1 MVRRIAIASGK
12 GGTGK
17 TTIATNLSVALAESG
32 RDVLY
37 LDCDVEEPNGHLFL
51 RPDIDRVVDV
61 ELLFPKVDLTACTL
75 CGECAEI
82 CEFRA
87 LAVVDDRVLIFP
99 ELCHSCGACYHLCP
113 ENAISETPAT
123 IGRVRIGN
131 SNGVKFAG
139 GELNVGV
146 TRAPSVTEATK
157 RLATAA
163 EITIVD
169 APPGTSCAA
178 VEAVKG
184 SDYVLLVTE
193 PTPFGL
199 NDLKLAVEMV
209 RILGI
214 DFGVVINRAGIGD
227 DKVMNYCRSEYVTD
241 IWIIPE
247 DRRIA
252 EVYSKGSLLL
262 PEIPG
267 FAAGL
272 VRMFATVEERVKNAG
287 SCCFKW

>member
-1 MVRRIAIASGK
+1 MVMKIAVASGK

-51 RPDIDRVVDV
+51 RPTIDCVVDV
-61 ELLFPKVDLTACTL
+61 ELPFPKINLSTCTF

-87 LAVVDDRVLIFP
+87 LAVVEDRVLVFP
-99 ELCHSCGACYHLCP
+99 ELCHSCGACCYLCP
-113 ENAISETPAT
+113 EKAIFEIPEAV
-123 IGRVRIGN
+123 GRVRIGS

-146 TRAPSVTEATK
+146 ARAPSVTEAAK
-157 RLATAA
+157 RLAPAA
-163 EITIVD
+163 EISIVD
-169 APPGTSCAA
+169 APPGTSCPA
-178 VEAVKG
+178 VEAVRG

-199 NDLKLAVEMV
+199 SDLKLAVEMV
-209 RILGI
+209 RNLGT

-227 DKVMNYCRSEYVTD
+227 NKVMDYCRSEYVTD
-241 IWIIPE
+241 RWVIPE
-247 DRRIA
+247 DRRVA
-252 EVYSKGSLLL
+252 EVYSRGNMLL

-272 VRMFATVEERVKNAG
+272 LRMFATIEERVKNAG
-287 SCCFKW
+287 RRCS